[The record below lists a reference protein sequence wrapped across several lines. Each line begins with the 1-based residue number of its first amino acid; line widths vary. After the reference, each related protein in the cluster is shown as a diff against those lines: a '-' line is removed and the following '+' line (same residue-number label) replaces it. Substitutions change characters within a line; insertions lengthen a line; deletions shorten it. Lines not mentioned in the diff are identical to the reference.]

1 MGHSNGRRREAGWTV
16 RPYPPYSE
24 VGVAGS
30 RELADLLVF
39 DPATGRR
46 VIAELSIIHDWSTN
60 KWIDSL
66 NGDTQKL
73 ERAAAAGVVGFQMIF
88 MVSLASPIDVNP
100 TWQSWLGMS
109 RIFKEPT
116 KLVRAMPLGS
126 VGQMALRGWEIKE
139 AISHK
144 P

>member
-1 MGHSNGRRREAGWTV
+1 M
-16 RPYPPYSE
+16 
-24 VGVAGS
+24 
-30 RELADLLVF
+30 F

-46 VIAELSIIHDWSTN
+46 VIAELSISHDWSTN

-126 VGQMALRGWEIKE
+126 VGQMALRGWEIKR
-139 AISHK
+139 K
-144 P
+144 